1 MISNNETL
9 SLSVLL
15 FRSSTLAHSFF
26 LSQSRSR
33 LSILF
38 HIFLFGL
45 FSFLMYHKTFVW
57 PFYATS
63 MYVLLRL
70 LLLKLEKGSRWTY
83 SHTHTQCVLH
93 SADCRGTQ
101 QAPVCQ
107 GELIYDS

>member
-1 MISNNETL
+1 MISSNEALTL
-9 SLSVLL
+9 
-15 FRSSTLAHSFF
+15 F
-26 LSQSRSR
+26 LSRSR
-33 LSILF
+33 YSILF
-38 HIFLFGL
+38 HTMYIFLFGL

-70 LLLKLEKGSRWTY
+70 LLLKLEKGSRRIY
-83 SHTHTQCVLH
+83 AHTHTQSVLH
-93 SADCRGTQ
+93 SVDCSGTQ